1 MPLTLTFDIKTL
13 HQIMPTF
20 LYIQKK
26 KKKNCMCYLTD
37 GECSLRVNC
46 EFCQVDTELY
56 NIEG

>member
-26 KKKNCMCYLTD
+26 KLYVLPD
-37 GECSLRVNC
+37 GWRV
-46 EFCQVDTELY
+46 LP
-56 NIEG
+56 EGQL